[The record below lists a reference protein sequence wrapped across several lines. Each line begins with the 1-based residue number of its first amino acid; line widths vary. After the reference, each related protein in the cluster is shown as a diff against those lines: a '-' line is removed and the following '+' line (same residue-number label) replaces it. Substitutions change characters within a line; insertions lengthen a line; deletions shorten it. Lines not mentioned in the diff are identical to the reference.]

1 MATPLDSD
9 PTMDSTPDPLDST
22 LLEQVSLEDT
32 SPQDADSLL
41 AEDSSLLTTAS
52 LLPSDLEEVSVLV
65 VLVSSALLVAESSDL
80 ASDLLLDSALEPP
93 PSLSQSEESTSL
105 PTL

>member
-41 AEDSSLLTTAS
+41 AEDVSLLTTAS

-80 ASDLLLDSALEPP
+80 ASDLLDSALEPP

-105 PTL
+105 LTL